1 MASWPALI
9 SHPTGGRTL
18 SWSEGLVTSLALIF
32 ISGHAR
38 FILQLQQS
46 GILSLLLFIHLK
58 PEILSE
64 NIFKPLF
71 TSLHLVAPSNLS
83 STLIHSTE

>member
-1 MASWPALI
+1 MNVLFG
-9 SHPTGGRTL
+9 TGGGRDQT
-18 SWSEGLVTSLALIF
+18 
-32 ISGHAR
+32 
-38 FILQLQQS
+38 
-46 GILSLLLFIHLK
+46 SLLLFIHLK